1 MLSTFLY
8 SPINYSLLLGMP
20 FIDSR
25 LTTIPNCNASEQLIR
40 EIFLPT
46 PFRSAF
52 LNTERKTSLNTA
64 NQRIDNPF
72 LFTSHRLGECFQ
84 IRSRVPVDWS
94 KSLQH
99 LYRLS
104 YLGAVSN
111 FPHSTWKTTERK
123 NSYSSGT
130 AFVRSCVPDD
140 NWKIVIERSTAE
152 KLAQATLSSLSL
164 L

>member
-84 IRSRVPVDWS
+84 IRSRVPVDWP

-99 LYRLS
+99 LYACHTSVLFLIFRILHGKLQNGRILIHPVPPLS
-104 YLGAVSN
+104 VRVS
-111 FPHSTWKTTERK
+111 PMTIGKS
-123 NSYSSGT
+123 
-130 AFVRSCVPDD
+130 
-140 NWKIVIERSTAE
+140 
-152 KLAQATLSSLSL
+152 
-164 L
+164 